1 MSKHPANKGSGNKSS
16 SQKLLLHLEI
26 VFFKSSVVI
35 DLNVL
40 SSVPEK

>member
-1 MSKHPANKGSGNKSS
+1 MSKHSLNKGSGSKSI

-35 DLNVL
+35 ALNVL
-40 SSVPEK
+40 STVPEK